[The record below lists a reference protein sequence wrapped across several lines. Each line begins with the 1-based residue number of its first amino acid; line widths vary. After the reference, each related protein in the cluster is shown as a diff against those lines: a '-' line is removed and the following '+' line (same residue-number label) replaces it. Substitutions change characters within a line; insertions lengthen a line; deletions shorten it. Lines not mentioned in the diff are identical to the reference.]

1 MQTFASALL
10 LIVALLQ
17 VTFADKMTIQ
27 IEPKKSECFFFDAS
41 AGQTMQLS
49 FFVTRGGLLDIDL
62 KVNGPDNQ
70 QLYAGLIFESS
81 VQVFTASRA
90 WAYEFC
96 FSNAMARW
104 TPKIISFELKVD
116 LESEKKDPLSK
127 SSLDPIEQTINRI
140 RDSLDQIQKD
150 QKYLRIREQ
159 KHRDTAESTNSR
171 VLWFSIF
178 ESSILL
184 GLTLGQVFY
193 LRKVFDT
200 KRPI

>member
-27 IEPKKSECFFFDAS
+27 IEPKKSECFYFDAS

-81 VQVFTASRA
+81 IQVFTASRA
-90 WAYEFC
+90 GAYEFC

>member
-90 WAYEFC
+90 GAYEFC

>member
-1 MQTFASALL
+1 MQTFASSLL
-10 LIVALLQ
+10 LIAALLQ
-17 VTFADKMTIQ
+17 VTLGDKMTIQ
-27 IEPKKSECFFFDAS
+27 IEPKRSECFYFDAQ
-41 AGQTMQLS
+41 AGQSMQLS

-62 KVNGPDNQ
+62 KVSGPDNQ
-70 QLYAGLIFESS
+70 QLYSGLIFESS
-81 VQVFTASRA
+81 VQVFTAARPGA
-90 WAYEFC
+90 HEFC

-116 LESEKKDPLSK
+116 LDAGKKDLLSK
-127 SSLDPIEQTINRI
+127 NSLDPIEQTINRI

>member
-41 AGQTMQLS
+41 AGQTMQPS

-90 WAYEFC
+90 GAYEFC

>member
-90 WAYEFC
+90 GAYEFC

-127 SSLDPIEQTINRI
+127 KFSGPNRADNQPHQ
-140 RDSLDQIQKD
+140 RFPGS
-150 QKYLRIREQ
+150 
-159 KHRDTAESTNSR
+159 N
-171 VLWFSIF
+171 
-178 ESSILL
+178 
-184 GLTLGQVFY
+184 
-193 LRKVFDT
+193 T
-200 KRPI
+200 KRSKILEDQRTKT